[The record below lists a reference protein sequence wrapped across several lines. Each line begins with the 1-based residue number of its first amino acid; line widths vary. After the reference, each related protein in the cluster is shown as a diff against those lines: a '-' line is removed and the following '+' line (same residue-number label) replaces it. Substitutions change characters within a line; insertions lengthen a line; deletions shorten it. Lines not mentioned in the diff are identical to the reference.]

1 MYSLLKELRARER
14 AAARALRSGPN
25 YLRNRVSPRLDV
37 IYSSS
42 TTNHLALRC
51 KAQRREE
58 DMAQRRLTRLLSELT
73 QPQPVIGT
81 LKLGDISF
89 DIHASAAPSRLPHSE
104 NALLDAQDGFN
115 ADNLH
120 FMLQKYLLGQDIFLL
135 SQPGPYA
142 RRLAM
147 TFCR

>member
-1 MYSLLKELRARER
+1 
-14 AAARALRSGPN
+14 
-25 YLRNRVSPRLDV
+25 
-37 IYSSS
+37 
-42 TTNHLALRC
+42 
-51 KAQRREE
+51 
-58 DMAQRRLTRLLSELT
+58 MAQRRLTRLLSELS
-73 QPQPVIGT
+73 QPRPVVGT

-89 DIHASAAPSRLPHSE
+89 DIHASSTPSRLPHSE
-104 NALLDAQDGFN
+104 NALLDAEDHFN